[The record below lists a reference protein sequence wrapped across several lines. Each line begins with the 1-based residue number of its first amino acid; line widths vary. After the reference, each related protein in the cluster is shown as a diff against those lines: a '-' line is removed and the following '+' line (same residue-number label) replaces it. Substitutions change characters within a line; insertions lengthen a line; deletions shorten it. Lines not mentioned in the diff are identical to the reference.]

1 MQPSIGEI
9 IRQVRHLRNLTQQ
22 ALGGDRFS
30 KSYVS
35 AVERNRIAP
44 SPRALRF
51 FAERLGQPN
60 GNFAALLQ
68 QPDVAQALSVLDT
81 PALPAANGHIARDD
95 TVTLLHTLLEQ
106 AAFVGFSPAHL
117 LPTISPEALASLP
130 QHLQA
135 HYYFLLGLNAK
146 EQRHLPVALRAFE
159 SALTLAP
166 AHQQAAILDEMGS
179 CSFLLQAYHTALG
192 YHLHARHLLSKA
204 PSSRTM
210 APLQLAIELH
220 CGNAYLAL
228 GAYHQALAHY
238 ESARKYLSAQ
248 HDLATAGE
256 LYSGLGYCTYA
267 AIYLSTA
274 PYVHVTSSQSLS
286 PRQRDRLSTK
296 SGTNENTRST
306 SSPTINRGTTGSYG
320 SEPMDIAPE
329 GIEHAFEKAS
339 GFLLQSRSF
348 YQVSGDRAREANVRL
363 MLASVLLDYST

>member
-1 MQPSIGEI
+1 M
-9 IRQVRHLRNLTQQ
+9 
-22 ALGGDRFS
+22 
-30 KSYVS
+30 S

-81 PALPAANGHIARDD
+81 HTLPAANGHIARDD
-95 TVTLLHTLLEQ
+95 IVTLLHTLLEQ
-106 AAFVGFSPAHL
+106 AAFAGFSPDHH

-159 SALTLAP
+159 SAFTLAP

-210 APLQLAIELH
+210 APLQLAVELH

-228 GAYHQALAHY
+228 GAYRQA
-238 ESARKYLSAQ
+238 
-248 HDLATAGE
+248 
-256 LYSGLGYCTYA
+256 
-267 AIYLSTA
+267 
-274 PYVHVTSSQSLS
+274 
-286 PRQRDRLSTK
+286 
-296 SGTNENTRST
+296 
-306 SSPTINRGTTGSYG
+306 
-320 SEPMDIAPE
+320 
-329 GIEHAFEKAS
+329 
-339 GFLLQSRSF
+339 
-348 YQVSGDRAREANVRL
+348 
-363 MLASVLLDYST
+363 